1 MSNTQFSGKV
11 IALTGGASGIGLATA
26 LLLASRGAT
35 LSIADLNQSALEAA
49 KQQIEAQTPS
59 ASVAVF
65 PLDVQKYDQ
74 VEAWIASTVEK
85 FGRLDGGANLAG
97 VAPRSISGDKGKIEN
112 QDLDEYAFIMG
123 VNTTGVMH
131 CMKAQ
136 LQKIENN
143 GSIVNASSIAGITGR
158 AMNGAYA
165 ASKHA
170 VIGLTKSAAKEVG
183 VKGIRVNA
191 FCP

>member
-1 MSNTQFSGKV
+1 MSNTQFSAKV
-11 IALTGGASGIGLATA
+11 IALTGDASGIGLATA

-97 VAPRSISGDKGKIEN
+97 VAPRSIS
-112 QDLDEYAFIMG
+112 
-123 VNTTGVMH
+123 
-131 CMKAQ
+131 
-136 LQKIENN
+136 
-143 GSIVNASSIAGITGR
+143 
-158 AMNGAYA
+158 
-165 ASKHA
+165 
-170 VIGLTKSAAKEVG
+170 
-183 VKGIRVNA
+183 
-191 FCP
+191 